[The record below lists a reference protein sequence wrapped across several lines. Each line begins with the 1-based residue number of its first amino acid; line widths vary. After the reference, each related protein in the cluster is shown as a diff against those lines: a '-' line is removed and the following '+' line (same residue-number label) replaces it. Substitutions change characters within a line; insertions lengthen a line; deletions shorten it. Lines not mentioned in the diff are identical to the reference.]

1 VAKDNGGTPWP
12 IWVVVTILVALI
24 GAYATIKSRSPAS
37 DNEAISPSNHAEVSE
52 KINPKSGDASS
63 ISISEISDVKARPV
77 KNNAALF
84 KIIVKGEVLN
94 AEGLFVYLV
103 VKDKGK
109 EYIQPTGES
118 VGLGLMRH
126 PKVNYS
132 GNCYLGEINDPPGL
146 KNTYEIYAVVTD
158 REYPEYH
165 ILRRDDRL
173 LAVSRSITLIKT
185 HRGDL

>member
-1 VAKDNGGTPWP
+1 MAKDNGGTPWP
-12 IWVVVTILVALI
+12 IWAVVTILVALI
-24 GAYATIKSRSPAS
+24 GAYATIKSRPPDKKAV
-37 DNEAISPSNHAEVSE
+37 SPSNHAEVSE
-52 KINPKSGDASS
+52 NTIPPSRNAPS
-63 ISISEISDVKARPV
+63 ISISEISDVKGRPV
-77 KNNAALF
+77 KNNAAPF

-94 AEGLFVYLV
+94 VEGLFVYLV

-132 GNCYLGEINDPPGL
+132 GNCYLGEKKDPLGV